1 MDKISND
8 GSVRSFNQQY
18 NALSSQ
24 SNKSANMAFGDLL
37 ATAVNKPL
45 TATALT
51 SVSPVSSVSNVNFK
65 DSLSTALQAYG
76 IGAPP
81 ALRITSNK
89 NGFELSGDNRNVRFQ
104 TMLNENPALRDGM
117 ANMISSATA
126 ARKEALKSAMAD
138 FAGSNP
144 SASVSNFLDQFELA
158 QKDKEISI
166 KFNGADMQ
174 LEEKS
179 DKGWIPVKDKANFT
193 MELLDAYAKYMVKHA
208 VTSESDKDDPYADL
222 ELKKNM
228 AKVATES

>member
-8 GSVRSFNQQY
+8 GSVRSFNQPY
-18 NALSSQ
+18 NAISSL
-24 SNKSANMAFGDLL
+24 SNKASNAAFGDLL
-37 ATAVNKPL
+37 AMAVNKPL

-51 SVSPVSSVSNVNFK
+51 PVSSVTNVNFK
-65 DSLSTALQAYG
+65 DNLSTALQAYG
-76 IGAPP
+76 INVPP
-81 ALRITSNK
+81 ALRITSAQ
-89 NGFELSGDNRNVRFQ
+89 NGYELSGDNRNLKFQ

-117 ANMISSATA
+117 ANMINSATS

-166 KFNGADMQ
+166 KFNGADVQ
-174 LEEKS
+174 LDEKS
-179 DKGWIPVKDKANFT
+179 DKGWIPVKNKANFT

-228 AKVATES
+228 AKVATET

>member
-8 GSVRSFNQQY
+8 RGVNSQY
-18 NALSSQ
+18 NFISAQ
-24 SNKSANMAFGDLL
+24 SNKSPNMAFGDLL
-37 ATAVNKPL
+37 ATAVNKPIVASTL
-45 TATALT
+45 TA
-51 SVSPVSSVSNVNFK
+51 VSTVANPNFK
-65 DSLSTALQAYG
+65 DTLSAALQAYG
-76 IGAPP
+76 INVPP
-81 ALRITSNK
+81 ALRITSDK
-89 NGFELSGDNRNVRFQ
+89 DGFALSGDNRNVKFQ

-117 ANMISSATA
+117 ANMINSAA
-126 ARKEALKSAMAD
+126 SARKEALKGAMAD

-144 SASVSNFLDQFELA
+144 SASVSDFLDQFELA

-166 KFNGADMQ
+166 KFNGADMHV
-174 LEEKS
+174 EEKS

-228 AKVATES
+228 AKAATEV

>member
-8 GSVRSFNQQY
+8 RSVNSQY
-18 NALSSQ
+18 NFSSAQ
-24 SNKSANMAFGDLL
+24 SNKSPNMAFDDLL
-37 ATAVNKPL
+37 ATAVNKPIAASTL
-45 TATALT
+45 TA
-51 SVSPVSSVSNVNFK
+51 VSTVVNPNFK
-65 DSLSTALQAYG
+65 DTLSAALQAYG
-76 IGAPP
+76 INVPP
-81 ALRITSNK
+81 ALRITSDK
-89 NGFELSGDNRNVRFQ
+89 DGFALSGDNRNVKFQ

-117 ANMISSATA
+117 ANMISSATS

-158 QKDKEISI
+158 QKDKEIRI

-174 LEEKS
+174 VEEKS

-228 AKVATES
+228 AKAATEV

>member
-8 GSVRSFNQQY
+8 RSINSQY
-18 NALSSQ
+18 NFISSQ
-24 SNKSANMAFGDLL
+24 SNKAANVAFGDLL
-37 ATAVNKPL
+37 ATAVNKPI

-51 SVSPVSSVSNVNFK
+51 PASSVSNVNFK

-76 IGAPP
+76 INVPP
-81 ALRITSNK
+81 ALRITSDK
-89 NGFELSGDNRNVRFQ
+89 DGFALSGDNRNVKFQ

-174 LEEKS
+174 FEEKS

-228 AKVATES
+228 AKAATEV

>member
-1 MDKISND
+1 MDKISNNR
-8 GSVRSFNQQY
+8 GVNSQY
-18 NALSSQ
+18 NFTSAQ

-37 ATAVNKPL
+37 ATAVNKPIAASTL
-45 TATALT
+45 T
-51 SVSPVSSVSNVNFK
+51 PVSTVANPNFK
-65 DSLSTALQAYG
+65 DTLSAALQAYG
-76 IGAPP
+76 INVPP
-81 ALRITSNK
+81 ALRITSDK
-89 NGFELSGDNRNVRFQ
+89 DGFALSGDNRNVKFQ

-117 ANMISSATA
+117 ASMINSA
-126 ARKEALKSAMAD
+126 
-138 FAGSNP
+138 
-144 SASVSNFLDQFELA
+144 ASVSDFLDQFELA

-174 LEEKS
+174 VEEKS

-228 AKVATES
+228 AKAATEV

>member
-1 MDKISND
+1 MNS
-8 GSVRSFNQQY
+8 
-18 NALSSQ
+18 
-24 SNKSANMAFGDLL
+24 
-37 ATAVNKPL
+37 
-45 TATALT
+45 
-51 SVSPVSSVSNVNFK
+51 
-65 DSLSTALQAYG
+65 ALQAYG
-76 IGAPP
+76 IDVPP
-81 ALRITSNK
+81 ALRITSSQ
-89 NGFELSGDNRNVRFQ
+89 NGYELSGDNRNVKFQ

-117 ANMISSATA
+117 ANMINGAAS
-126 ARKEALKSAMAD
+126 ARKEALKGAMAD

-174 LEEKS
+174 VEEKS
-179 DKGWIPVKDKANFT
+179 DKGWIPVKDKGNFT

-228 AKVATES
+228 AKAATEI